1 MILYRCS
8 QIVTMN
14 GGVNMDAK
22 KIGKKIK
29 TLRESKNISREKFA
43 NSVNISTSAL
53 SMYETG
59 QRIPRD
65 EVKLR
70 IARYFETSIED
81 IFFTN

>member
-1 MILYRCS
+1 
-8 QIVTMN
+8 
-14 GGVNMDAK
+14 MDAEI
-22 KIGKKIK
+22 IGQKIK
-29 TLRESKNISREKFA
+29 KLRESKNISREQFA

-70 IARYFETSIED
+70 IARYLGTSIEYL
-81 IFFTN
+81 FFTV